1 MQITEISPIEVPV
14 ACRHAAQLAGGL
26 VCERLGLPGVRCR
39 WYESPKPIGE
49 LDAAEDGEIWLR
61 VMTPANPIELAYA
74 TAYQLAVQAERRG
87 GTTNQ
92 TTVKL
97 RAASWAADFLRS
109 L

>member
-1 MQITEISPIEVPV
+1 
-14 ACRHAAQLAGGL
+14 
-26 VCERLGLPGVRCR
+26 
-39 WYESPKPIGE
+39 
-49 LDAAEDGEIWLR
+49 
-61 VMTPANPIELAYA
+61 MTPANPIELAYA